1 MANDEVAAIIPGDG
15 SEEHSDHRD
24 IVLRLKGGSLE
35 RISHLHPSYS
45 TLHYVTLFPNGEDG
59 WHVTI
64 PARVRAERRRTGN
77 LL

>member
-24 IVLRLKGGSLE
+24 SVLRLKGGGLE

-45 TLHYVTLFPNGEDG
+45 TFTMSRSFQMVKMVDM
-59 WHVTI
+59 
-64 PARVRAERRRTGN
+64 
-77 LL
+77 